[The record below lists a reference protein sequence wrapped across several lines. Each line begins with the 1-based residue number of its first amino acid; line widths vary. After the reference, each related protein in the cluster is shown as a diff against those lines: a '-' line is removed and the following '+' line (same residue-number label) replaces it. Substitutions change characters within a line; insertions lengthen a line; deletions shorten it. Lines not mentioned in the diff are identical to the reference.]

1 MVKSITALLIIKKGN
16 VKKCF
21 ILDDR
26 CFITQIAS
34 DLLLSHQNP
43 DEAHGNLITA
53 VVSKLDTVSFQGNSY
68 LITEKARFLYRL
80 SVFFENAKFGVC
92 FVGIVDNL
100 SFFISLNCCN
110 ISSDMYVTT

>member
-68 LITEKARFLYRL
+68 LITEKARFLYIDYLFSLKMRNLESVL
-80 SVFFENAKFGVC
+80 SE
-92 FVGIVDNL
+92 L
-100 SFFISLNCCN
+100 STIYLFSLA
-110 ISSDMYVTT
+110 